1 MKRMFI
7 LFVCCFIFLVVG
19 VTNIKAEEK
28 QWWPLDVFTVTDAPQ
43 NVGIGEKMES
53 GVISYSQYT
62 PPMKAKKAFRIGV
75 LFPHLKDP
83 YWLGPAYGVATEA
96 KRLGVSMTLLSA
108 GGYENNIKQ
117 IDQLED
123 LAVKGVDGVIIV
135 PLSYTA
141 QDNAIAKLHK
151 QGIPVIEL
159 LNDCRT
165 DELVTKVGV
174 SFMQMGY
181 AAGRHIIEDAENNGL
196 KKINTAYFPGP
207 AGAAWSEYSWQG
219 FKKAIEESPIPVENL
234 AVKWGEMAKEIQ
246 IKMIEDVL
254 MTFGGKLDY
263 IAGDAL
269 AAGVAIIPIRE
280 KGYRGKIKIVS
291 VDLSDYVIP
300 WIKTGDI
307 LAGISSQGIYQSRL
321 AMNLL
326 VEVLNEDKS
335 VDEFPDVIG
344 ANVQTLTIDNYDE
357 FPMDAI
363 LAPKGFSP
371 IFKVNVE

>member
-1 MKRMFI
+1 MCVFFSLI
-7 LFVCCFIFLVVG
+7 AFS
-19 VTNIKAEEK
+19 NANAEEK
-28 QWWPLDVFTVTDAPQ
+28 QWWPLEIFTVTDAPQ

-53 GVISYSQYT
+53 GVVSYEQYT
-62 PPMKAKKAFRIGV
+62 PPMKAKKPFRIGV

-83 YWLGPAYGVATEA
+83 YWLGPAYGIAEEA

-141 QDNAIAKLHK
+141 QDNAIAKLHQ
-151 QGIPVIEL
+151 QGIPVVEL

-165 DELVTKVGV
+165 DELVTKVGT
-174 SFMQMGY
+174 SFVQMGY
-181 AAGRHIIEDAENNGL
+181 AAGKLIIEDAQKNGL
-196 KKINTAYFPGP
+196 KKVNTAYFPGP
-207 AGAAWSEYSWQG
+207 AGAAWAEYSWKG
-219 FKKAIEESPIPVENL
+219 FKQAIDESPIPVENL
-234 AVKWGEMAKEIQ
+234 AVKWGEMAKELQ

-254 MTFGGKLDY
+254 MTFGDKVHY

-280 KGYRGKIKIVS
+280 KGFKGKIKIVS

-307 LAGISSQGIYQSRL
+307 LAGSSTQGVYQARL
-321 AMNLL
+321 AMNIL
-326 VEVLNEDKS
+326 VDVLNGDKNI
-335 VDEFPDVIG
+335 DEIPDVMG
-344 ANVQTLTIDNYDE
+344 ANVQILTQNNFDE

-363 LAPKGFSP
+363 VAPKGFSP
-371 IFKVNVE
+371 VFKVDVD